1 LSSSATL
8 TGTEVVTT
16 FGEIGFP
23 GNLNN
28 CLNCHSPG
36 DYNFEN
42 GLAQVPFRLHRTV
55 AAGTMA
61 AADKVGSLSLSPY
74 VAAGATYGSGHNST
88 SSQPTGDTLVN
99 SPIAN
104 ACFGCHD
111 GQTSADPSLSV
122 KAHIESNGGGSIY
135 RTRASALLKVQNS
148 EGESCLLCYGPT
160 QVVPI
165 KAAHGL

>member
-1 LSSSATL
+1 
-8 TGTEVVTT
+8 
-16 FGEIGFP
+16 
-23 GNLNN
+23 
-28 CLNCHSPG
+28 
-36 DYNFEN
+36 
-42 GLAQVPFRLHRTV
+42 LHRVV
-55 AAGTMA
+55 ASGTMA
-61 AADKVGSLSLSPY
+61 APGTVGSLSLSTY
-74 VAAGATYGSGHNST
+74 VTAGAVFGVGYNSSTAAPSGTEGT
-88 SSQPTGDTLVN
+88 SLVN

-135 RTRASALLKVQNS
+135 QTRDTALARQ
-148 EGESCLLCYGPT
+148 ESCLLCHGPT